1 MKTVSLRTIMAALLL
16 FGAAASVPSC
26 AAMRSRPVQ
35 NGYTRDIAETHQDIP
50 VAQLL
55 YGAQTAFRNLN
66 LRDVRVDT
74 TRIDGR
80 FSGESALGTKFV
92 VIVKPIEQNSS
103 YIELWSGGNR
113 DGRIRDHL
121 YSEIISQAYT
131 GHTARK

>member
-1 MKTVSLRTIMAALLL
+1 MKSSTRLTIALSLLATFMIQS
-16 FGAAASVPSC
+16 GC
-26 AAMRSRPVQ
+26 AAMRPRPVQ
-35 NGYTRDIAETHQDIP
+35 NGYTRDIAETRNDIP
-50 VAQLL
+50 VAQML

-113 DGRIRDHL
+113 DARIRDHL

-131 GHTARK
+131 GHTARN